1 MLIPSELAIMFT
13 TKEHEK
19 KNCRNKGDESI
30 QERIWTTTRDHQI
43 RDSEISECLCGLY
56 VIEFGTCS

>member
-19 KNCRNKGDESI
+19 KKCWNKGDESI
-30 QERIWTTTRDHQI
+30 QQRIWTTTRDHQI
-43 RDSEISECLCGLY
+43 RDSEISESLCGLY